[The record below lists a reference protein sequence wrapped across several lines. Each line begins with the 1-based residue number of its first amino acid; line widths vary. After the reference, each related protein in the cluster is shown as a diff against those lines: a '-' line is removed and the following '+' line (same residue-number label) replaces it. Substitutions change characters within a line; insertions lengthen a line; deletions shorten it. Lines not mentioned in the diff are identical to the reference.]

1 MKKQSKI
8 IIALA
13 LILICSIFC
22 GSLILKV
29 RNNDNISK
37 NNKVNATN
45 NSKEEEQGKVKE
57 NNQKHNVNEKKAE
70 KLENRFEGMEL
81 KDNLV
86 GVPILYYHSVE
97 KSEDNELRIS
107 PKKFRGQLK
116 YLKDNNYVS
125 LTLQELQSYITQNK
139 PIPKNSVVITF
150 DDGYKD
156 NYDNAYPILKEF
168 GYTATIFVISGLI
181 DKDPNYLN
189 SDHIKEMSK
198 NGVEIGSHSINHDN
212 LLEISKEDKIE
223 TITKSKQDLEKL
235 IEKPVISIAY
245 PFGKFND
252 DIVNITKDAGYT
264 LGFTIDKG
272 WGNGKEDPLKLSRV
286 YISAFITDES
296 FKERISKSQ
305 YK

>member
-1 MKKQSKI
+1 MKKRSKI
-8 IIALA
+8 IIGLA
-13 LILICSIFC
+13 LIFVVSVLSV
-22 GSLILKV
+22 SLILKV
-29 RNNDNISK
+29 RNNDNISE
-37 NNKVNATN
+37 NNKVNATKD
-45 NSKEEEQGKVKE
+45 SKEEDQE
-57 NNQKHNVNEKKAE
+57 NSEEEKKE
-70 KLENRFEGMEL
+70 EELEDRFEGMEL

-97 KSEDNELRIS
+97 KSEDNELRIA
-107 PKKFRGQLK
+107 PEKFRGQLK

-125 LTLQELQSYITQNK
+125 LTLQELQSYITQNM

-198 NGVEIGSHSINHDN
+198 NGIEIGSHSINHEN

-252 DIVNITKDAGYT
+252 DIVNITKGAGYT

-296 FKERISKSQ
+296 FKERISKAQ

>member
-8 IIALA
+8 MVGIALLFVISVISGL
-13 LILICSIFC
+13 LIS
-22 GSLILKV
+22 KV
-29 RNNDNISK
+29 RSNNNISA
-37 NNKVNATN
+37 NNKGSSIKD
-45 NSKEEEQGKVKE
+45 SKEEKE
-57 NNQKHNVNEKKAE
+57 KDSSNEKKE
-70 KLENRFEGMEL
+70 DRFEGMEL
-81 KDNLV
+81 KDNV
-86 GVPILYYHSVE
+86 AGIPILYYHSVE
-97 KSEDNELRIS
+97 ESEDNELKIS
-107 PKKFRGQLK
+107 PEKFRGQLK

-125 LTLQELQSYITQNK
+125 LTLQELQHYIIDNK

-168 GYTATIFVISGLI
+168 GYTATIFVITGLI

-189 SDHIKEMSK
+189 SNHIKEMSK
-198 NGVEIGSHSINHDN
+198 NGIEIGSHSINHEN
-212 LLEISKEDKIE
+212 LLEISKENKIE

-245 PFGKFND
+245 PFGKFNND
-252 DIVNITKDAGYT
+252 VVNITKDAGYT
-264 LGFTIDKG
+264 LGFTINKG
-272 WGNGKEDPLKLSRV
+272 WGNGKEDPLELSRV

-296 FKERISKSQ
+296 FKERISKAQ